1 MIVTG
6 FVAALTADETNRYV
20 WYGLSCLGFLLV
32 LVAVWGPV
40 YSAAKKQGGDT
51 QKLWVTLASVLT
63 VLWFIYPIV
72 WVLGTEGQAVIDLKA
87 EITIFAIVD
96 LLAKVGFGL
105 LLVTG
110 VKKIYTKRPARRS
123 TARKSSA
130 RKSTARRKTA
140 R

>member
-1 MIVTG
+1 
-6 FVAALTADETNRYV
+6 
-20 WYGLSCLGFLLV
+20 
-32 LVAVWGPV
+32 
-40 YSAAKKQGGDT
+40 
-51 QKLWVTLASVLT
+51 

-72 WVLGTEGQAVIDLKA
+72 WILGTEGEAVINLTA

-110 VKKIYTKRPARRS
+110 VKKVYSKRPARR
-123 TARKSSA
+123 SSA
-130 RKSTARRKTA
+130 RKSTAKKTTARRKTA